1 MNVLTHF
8 FTLSSFCCIKVGR
21 VDYGFFFHFVL
32 LFLFMN
38 IAYIIPSLKPAGP
51 INVVFDLVRLML
63 SHGHQCDVYYFDDLN
78 IDNYF
83 PCPVHRISLSSK
95 IEFDKYD
102 VVHSH
107 GLRPNIYIF
116 RKKPLRCKKTK
127 FISTFHNYVFDDFCM
142 KYGKLKGCIGGI
154 VFLLTAMRHDKI
166 VALSEDAQR
175 YYRKWFG
182 KKKVSYIYNTRIIDT
197 TAQLSDEERNE
208 VLGFKGNGTL
218 IGMNGSILYRKGVDI
233 ILSSMQH
240 LPDRYKLFLVGDG
253 GDMDKM
259 KSIASELDINDRVY
273 FAGSKP
279 DAYRYLPYYDLYAL
293 PSRSEGFPLALLEAA
308 CIGRKTVCSDLAILK
323 EAFTPDELVMF
334 HLPDEKD
341 LASAILK
348 AESRNDLEKNIQEKF
363 NSKYTPE
370 HFYQNHLK
378 LYTETN

>member
-1 MNVLTHF
+1 M
-8 FTLSSFCCIKVGR
+8 GR

-175 YYRKWFG
+175 YYRKWYG

-208 VLGFKGNGTL
+208 VLGFKGNGTSGAF
-218 IGMNGSILYRKGVDI
+218 IHVVWVSVKNPSIFF
-233 ILSSMQH
+233 LSSCEIPLKSKNKKLTCPCVLVTNWRRNSSANCD
-240 LPDRYKLFLVGDG
+240 LP
-253 GDMDKM
+253 
-259 KSIASELDINDRVY
+259 E
-273 FAGSKP
+273 P
-279 DAYRYLPYYDLYAL
+279 D
-293 PSRSEGFPLALLEAA
+293 FPA
-308 CIGRKTVCSDLAILK
+308 TAIC
-323 EAFTPDELVMF
+323 
-334 HLPDEKD
+334 
-341 LASAILK
+341 
-348 AESRNDLEKNIQEKF
+348 
-363 NSKYTPE
+363 
-370 HFYQNHLK
+370 
-378 LYTETN
+378 

>member
-1 MNVLTHF
+1 MYKCYFCPPVF
-8 FTLSSFCCIKVGR
+8 MCFKGGKGRVWPYFSFC
-21 VDYGFFFHFVL
+21 YA
-32 LFLFMN
+32 FLFVMN

-51 INVVFDLVRLML
+51 INVVFDLVQVML
-63 SHGHQCDVYYFDDLN
+63 SHGHHCDVYFFDDLN

-83 PCPVHRISLSSK
+83 PCPVHRISLSTR
-95 IEFDKYD
+95 IEFEKYD

-107 GLRPNIYIF
+107 GLRPNIYVF
-116 RKKPLRCKKTK
+116 RKKPLRCKGTQ

-142 KYGKLKGCIGGI
+142 KYGKLKGYVGGI
-154 VFLLTAMRHDKI
+154 VFLITAMRHDKI

-175 YYRKWFG
+175 YYQKWYG

-197 TAQLSDEERNE
+197 TVPLSDDERNE

-233 ILSSMQH
+233 MLRSLPH
-240 LPDRYKLFLVGDG
+240 LPERFRLFLVGDG

-259 KSIASELDINDRVY
+259 KSLASELNINDRVY

-279 DAYRYLPYYDLYAL
+279 NAYRYLPYYDVYAL

-308 CIGRKTVCSDLAILK
+308 CVGRKTVCSNLPILK
-323 EAFTPDELVMF
+323 ETFNDNELIMF
-334 HLPDEKD
+334 RLPDEKD

-348 AESRNDLEKNIQEKF
+348 TGSRDDLEKNIKKKF
-363 NSKYTPE
+363 NSQYTPE
-370 HFYQNHLK
+370 LFYQNHLK
-378 LYTETN
+378 LYTKTN